1 MEGCFPGNIK
11 KCQRVREMMVN
22 IDNIQYHVEVSGRGF
37 PLVLLHGFTGDFST
51 WAPFLEHW
59 DKHSQIITPDI
70 IGHGK
75 TDSPDQLNAYKM
87 ETAAEHLK
95 VLLDHLG
102 VQQVDILGYSMG
114 GRLALTFVI
123 LYPERVRK
131 LILESA
137 SPGISDELQRQERR
151 MKDAEL
157 AELIINKGI
166 TNFVDYWENIPL
178 FSSMKSLPLDVQMK
192 IRKQRLSNSPKGLA
206 NSLNGMGTG
215 SQPSWWER
223 LNEIESEVLLLTG
236 IKDEKFCL
244 IAEKMQKS
252 IKNVNWIVFYESG
265 HTIHVEEEEKFG
277 TIVSDFV
284 SINQE

>member
-1 MEGCFPGNIK
+1 MK
-11 KCQRVREMMVN
+11 VS
-22 IDNIQYHVEVSGRGF
+22 IDNIQYHVEVSGEGF
-37 PLVLLHGFTGDFST
+37 PFLLLHGFTGDSST
-51 WAPFLEHW
+51 WTPFLKYW
-59 DKHSQIITPDI
+59 DKHSQVIIPDI
-70 IGHGK
+70 VGHGK

-95 VLLDHLG
+95 HLLDHLG
-102 VQQVDILGYSMG
+102 VQQVDLLGYSMG

-151 MKDAEL
+151 MKDAEV
-157 AELIINKGI
+157 AKLIIDKGVK
-166 TNFVDYWENIPL
+166 NFVDYWEDIPL
-178 FSSMKSLPLDVQMK
+178 FSSMKSLPLTNRIE
-192 IRKQRLSNSPKGLA
+192 IRKQRLSNSSKGLA
-206 NSLNGMGTG
+206 NSLYGMGTG
-215 SQPSWWER
+215 SQPSWWGR

-236 IKDEKFCL
+236 IKDEKFCS
-244 IAEKMQKS
+244 IAEKMQKT
-252 IKNVNWIVFYESG
+252 IKKVNWIVFYESG

-284 SINQE
+284 SSNQD